1 VSTLRIFY
9 RLSRPF
15 WCERG
20 QWLAWLML
28 ATVIGLGLLV
38 VQINVLINGWSK
50 TFYDTLSAFDTG
62 ALYGLVAEY
71 TLYLAA
77 YVLIYVLLDYVRKGL
92 VLRWRQVM
100 TARLTDAWLA
110 DQAFYRLGLG
120 GEPDNPDQRIA
131 QDVDV
136 MVDLSIELVASLVIN
151 LAQVGAFVV
160 ILWNL
165 SGVQTFSLF
174 GEHFTVHGY
183 LVWIVLAYTLFGSL
197 LTHWIGKPL
206 HRLNY
211 EREHR
216 EADFRASL
224 LRKREHAEQI
234 ALYRGESVERQ
245 HLAQRFAA
253 IAENWRQLMGRER
266 DLSLFTVA
274 YQRLSLI
281 IPVFAALPA
290 FMAKAITLGGL
301 MQIRSAF
308 NAVHD
313 SLSWFI
319 KLYSKLVRWSAALER
334 LDQFEQAIAAS
345 RLKVTAPPQGD
356 CLCAQG
362 LTLCRPDG
370 SVLLDDL
377 HLRAQPGQWL
387 RLAGRSG
394 LGKSTLLRTLQG
406 LWPYCLGDW
415 QLPAGR
421 SLLLPQKPYLPRM
434 SLRSLLAYPQLEHF
448 GDRAL
453 LAVLDKVGLAA
464 WGERLDDE
472 QEWERVLSGGEQ
484 QRLGLA
490 RALLYRPDTLYLDE
504 ATSQLDLTSAKAL
517 LQMLRRELPA
527 CTVVGVTHQ
536 EGLVGLFERT
546 VELEKLAE
554 PAKRPAQESPVSRGC

>member
-1 VSTLRIFY
+1 MNTLRRFY

-15 WCERG
+15 WRERS
-20 QWLAWLML
+20 QWPAWAML
-28 ATVIGLGLLV
+28 AAVIGLGLLV
-38 VQINVLINGWSK
+38 VQINVLINSWSK
-50 TFYDTLSAFDTG
+50 TFYDTLTAFDTS
-62 ALYGLVAEY
+62 ALYGLVGQYAI
-71 TLYLAA
+71 YLGA
-77 YVLIYVLLDYVRKGL
+77 YVLIIVFLDYIRKGL
-92 VLRWRQVM
+92 VLRWRQAM
-100 TARLTDAWLA
+100 TGRLTDAWLS
-110 DQAFYRLGLG
+110 DQAFYRLGLN

-174 GEHFTVHGY
+174 GERFTVHGY
-183 LVWIVLAYTLFGSL
+183 LVWIVLIYTLLGSV
-197 LTHWIGKPL
+197 LTHLIGKPL

-224 LRKREHAEQI
+224 LRKRDHAEQI
-234 ALYRGESVERQ
+234 ALYRGEQVEREQ
-245 HLAQRFAA
+245 LAQRFAA
-253 IAENWRQLMGRER
+253 IARNWRQLMGRER

-319 KLYSKLVRWSAALER
+319 KLYNKLVRWSAALER

-345 RLKVTAPPQGD
+345 RRGVTPAPRGE

-370 SVLLDDL
+370 SVMLGEV
-377 HLRAQPGQWL
+377 HLQARAGQWL

-406 LWPYCLGDW
+406 LWPYCRGDW

-434 SLRSLLAYPQLEHF
+434 TLRGLLAYPQVE
-448 GDRAL
+448 GIDEPAL
-453 LAVLDKVGLAA
+453 LSALGKVGLAA
-464 WGERLDDE
+464 LGGQLDDE

-504 ATSQLDLTSAKAL
+504 ATSQLDMASARAL
-517 LQMLRRELPA
+517 LQMLRRELPG

-536 EGLVGLFERT
+536 EGLAPLFERT
-546 VELEKLAE
+546 LELGQV
-554 PAKRPAQESPVSRGC
+554 PQPV

>member
-1 VSTLRIFY
+1 MNTLRRFY

-15 WCERG
+15 WRDRG
-20 QWLAWLML
+20 QWPAWAML
-28 ATVIGLGLLV
+28 AAVIGLGLLV
-38 VQINVLINGWSK
+38 VQINVLINSWSK
-50 TFYDTLSAFDTG
+50 TFYDTLTAFDTS
-62 ALYGLVAEY
+62 ALYGLVGQYAI
-71 TLYLAA
+71 YLGA
-77 YVLIYVLLDYVRKGL
+77 YVLIIVFLDYIRKGL
-92 VLRWRQVM
+92 VLRWRQAM
-100 TARLTDAWLA
+100 TGRLTDAWLS
-110 DQAFYRLGLG
+110 DQAFYRLGLN

-174 GEHFTVHGY
+174 GERFTVHGY
-183 LVWIVLAYTLFGSL
+183 LVWIVLTYTLLGSV
-197 LTHWIGKPL
+197 LTHLIGKPL

-224 LRKREHAEQI
+224 LRKRDHAEQI
-234 ALYRGESVERQ
+234 ALYRGEQVEREQ
-245 HLAQRFAA
+245 LAQRFAA
-253 IAENWRQLMGRER
+253 IAHNWRQLMGRER

-319 KLYSKLVRWSAALER
+319 KLYNKLVRWSAALER

-345 RLKVTAPPQGD
+345 RRGVAPAPQGE

-370 SVLLDDL
+370 SVMLGDV
-377 HLRAQPGQWL
+377 HLQAQAGQWL

-406 LWPYCLGDW
+406 LWPYCRGDW

-434 SLRSLLAYPQLEHF
+434 TLRGLLAYPQLEGF
-448 GDRAL
+448 DEPSLLDAL
-453 LAVLDKVGLAA
+453 GKVGLAA
-464 WGERLDDE
+464 LSRRLDDE

-504 ATSQLDLTSAKAL
+504 ATSQLDMASAKAL
-517 LQMLRRELPA
+517 LQMLRRELPG

-536 EGLVGLFERT
+536 EGLAPLFERT
-546 VELEKLAE
+546 LELGQVPQ
-554 PAKRPAQESPVSRGC
+554 PA